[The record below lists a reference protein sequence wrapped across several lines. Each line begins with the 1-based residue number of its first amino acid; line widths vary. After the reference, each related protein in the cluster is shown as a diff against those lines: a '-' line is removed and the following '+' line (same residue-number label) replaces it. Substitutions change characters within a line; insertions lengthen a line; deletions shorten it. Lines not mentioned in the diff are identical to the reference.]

1 MALRFHSKL
10 SSIRDLFLK
19 HYKPTPNTIYLGNG
33 LLDYQSFHFTDLSFH
48 YLGRPKSLKVVSE
61 SPISHDYKSAMATL
75 APRTAIRYIT
85 LHRHPLNSF
94 PFKALRLLAILPF
107 ALFCA
112 LKATRSSLLNRSH
125 SWFVSQILHGIW
137 DSSLRYSPNNTIN
150 PSYLR
155 RVTASLSN
163 LSHLVKAIKFA
174 IVYRPTIIFLGH
186 SVYSGRSSLAF
197 YRLLPIPVYIHSFN
211 TLNRAPSNFD
221 SSLFTPTSDE
231 ADALLSI
238 SRSLDASPFWSKRLS
253 GNSSYFDAQES
264 FRGLDAADT
273 TPLNVIYLHIFKDSP
288 FNHIDRT
295 RIFADYFD
303 WTLQTLR
310 IISKSSESWLL
321 KTHPSAARWGEDSL
335 SILQSIVEIVFPTG
349 LPSHISID
357 HRSLSNAS
365 ILAHAQRVITFSGS
379 VHLEAAAHG
388 IKPIVISSSLLDS
401 LLPSLVHKP
410 NSCSEY
416 EHLLLLP
423 SYSESF
429 HLTPSETSLSR
440 QILFLKEDLLP
451 FTNNFTLLP
460 LYPGDSKEYQS
471 KVSTQFIDSYL
482 SNNSYSQKLAYC
494 LSRGLTR
501 TTSST
506 IIDAFSNY
514 YFCAR

>member
-1 MALRFHSKL
+1 MALRHYSKL
-10 SSIRDLFLK
+10 LSFRDLCLK
-19 HYKPTPNTIYLGNG
+19 LYKSTPNTIYLGNG
-33 LLDYQSFHFTDLSFH
+33 LLDYQAFHFTDLSLH
-48 YLGRPKSLKVVSE
+48 YLGQPKYLKVVSE
-61 SPISHDYKSAMATL
+61 SPISHDFKSAMATL
-75 APRTAIRYIT
+75 APSTAIRYIT
-85 LHRHPLNSF
+85 LQRHLLNSP
-94 PFKALRLLAILPF
+94 PFKAVRLLAILPF

-112 LKATRSSLLNRSH
+112 FKATRASLLNRSH

-150 PSYLR
+150 PSFLR
-155 RVTASLSN
+155 RTTASLSN
-163 LSHLVKAIKFA
+163 LSHLVKAIQFA

-211 TLNRAPSNFD
+211 TLNRAPLNFD
-221 SSLFTPTSDE
+221 SSLFTPTPDE
-231 ADALLSI
+231 AEALLCI
-238 SRSLDASPFWSKRLS
+238 SRSLDASQFWSKRLS

-264 FRGLDAADT
+264 FRGLEAADT
-273 TPLNVIYLHIFKDSP
+273 TPLNIIYLHIFKDSP

-303 WTLQTLR
+303 WTLQTLKL
-310 IISKSSESWLL
+310 ISKSSESWLL
-321 KTHPSAARWGEDSL
+321 KTHPSATRWGEDSL
-335 SILQSIVEIVFPTG
+335 SILQSIVDIVFPNG

-357 HRSLSNAS
+357 HKSLSNAS
-365 ILAHAQRVITFSGS
+365 ILAHANRVITFSGS

-401 LLPSLVHKP
+401 LLPSHVHKP
-410 NSCSEY
+410 DSYSEY

-423 SYSESF
+423 SYSDAF
-429 HLTPSETSLSR
+429 QLTSAETYLSR
-440 QILFLKEDLLP
+440 QILYLKEDLLP
-451 FTNNFTLLP
+451 FTNNFTLFP

-471 KVSTQFIDSYL
+471 KVSKQFIGSYV
-482 SNNSYSQKLAYC
+482 SNNSYSQKLAYY

-514 YFCAR
+514 YFCSR